1 VFFFF
6 VTLFVFVIAAFAVY
20 NGIKAY
26 LKARKGVKK
35 QSKEE
40 RKSIISGFVHT
51 AWMANFTLRFCYEFF
66 FELCLCLL
74 IHTVQVQNRGNFL
87 WVLSLMLFVAG
98 VIFIIMLCS
107 LFFRGGPYLEPS
119 SFSRHSLINGIWG
132 IRYLKTEYPDDGYS
146 SESGSSIKSSVN
158 DLVSESMPESNERH
172 SRV

>member
-1 VFFFF
+1 MFLFF
-6 VTLFVFVIAAFAVY
+6 VTLFVFLIAAFAVY
-20 NGIKAY
+20 NAVMAY

-35 QSKEE
+35 QTAKEE
-40 RKSIISGFVHT
+40 KKNTSGFIHT

-74 IHTVQVQNRGNFL
+74 IHTMQVQNRGNFL

-98 VIFIIMLCS
+98 VMFIIMLCS

-119 SFSRHSLINGIWG
+119 SFSRHSLKNGIWG

-146 SESGSSIKSSVN
+146 SDSCSSAKSSVN
-158 DLVSESMPESNERH
+158 DLASESMP
-172 SRV
+172 